1 MNKAGFIR
9 IFHLLTLVLVLA
21 LPALAQ
27 GQHALQGRVALPNG
41 AAPSNSVKVTLT
53 FNGMRVYETF
63 TDLSGRFS
71 FSGLRRGTYQL
82 TAEGDGQTFE
92 TTRVDADVSAYG
104 SAPQIFTQ
112 NIQLRLKAG
121 NSVSTSATAPT
132 ETIDANLPARAR
144 EEYDKGI
151 KDSGNNKPQ
160 NAIKHFEQAIA
171 AHPQFYLAHVALAEQ
186 YAKLKR
192 DGEATASYQKAIEM
206 KPDRA
211 PAYVGLGVMLVK
223 QKRYGEAI
231 TSLRRSLEIEKASFT
246 PYLFLGL
253 AEMMTGDYQSSE
265 ANLLRAY
272 ELGKPALARVYLAN
286 LYDLKGEPSR
296 AIEQLKAFLKESPNL
311 PEDRQAEI
319 REVIDKLRKQMAAK
333 K

>member
-1 MNKAGFIR
+1 MNKVR
-9 IFHLLTLVLVLA
+9 IFHLLTLVLILT
-21 LPALAQ
+21 PPTFAQ

-41 AAPSNSVKVTLT
+41 TAPSNSVKVTLT

-71 FSGLRRGTYQL
+71 FSGLRRGSYQL

-92 TTRVDADVSAYG
+92 TTRVDAEVNAYG

-112 NIQLRLKAG
+112 NIQLRLKVGKSTLPAAVT
-121 NSVSTSATAPT
+121 SV
-132 ETIDANLPARAR
+132 EEVDVNMPARAR

-151 KDSGNNKPQ
+151 KDSGNNKPE
-160 NAIKHFEQAIA
+160 NAVRHFQEAITA
-171 AHPQFYLAHVALAEQ
+171 YPQFYSAHVAIAEQ

-192 DGEATASYQKAIEM
+192 DEEAVQSYRKAIEM

-211 PAYVGLGVMLVK
+211 PAYVGLGVTLVK
-223 QKRYGEAI
+223 QRKYNEAI
-231 TSLRRSLEIEKASFT
+231 SPLRRSLEIEKQSST

-253 AEMMTGDYQSSE
+253 SEMMTGDYQSSE
-265 ANLLRAY
+265 ANLLRAH
-272 ELGKPALARVYLAN
+272 EIGKPVLARIYLAN
-286 LYDLKGEPSR
+286 LYDLKGEPER

-311 PEDRQAEI
+311 PEERQTEI
-319 REVIDKLRKQMAAK
+319 RAVIDKLRKQMAARK
-333 K
+333 